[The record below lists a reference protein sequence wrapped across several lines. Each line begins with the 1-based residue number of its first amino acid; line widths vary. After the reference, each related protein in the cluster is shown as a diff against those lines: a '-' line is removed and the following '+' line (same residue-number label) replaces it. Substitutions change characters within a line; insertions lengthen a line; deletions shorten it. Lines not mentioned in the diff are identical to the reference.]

1 MRISRYHH
9 KRFQQPQ
16 HPALNFQA
24 NERIKV
30 PELRV
35 IDETG
40 GYLDVMPTNA
50 ALKIAEEKGYDLVV
64 VNPVAEPPVAKLLNL
79 GQYKYEKEKELKKQK
94 LALKQVEIKG
104 IRLTPRIGQHDLE
117 MRQNQAVE
125 FLEDGNKIKVEIIL
139 RGRERQHMDIAFNLI
154 NNFINFLRQGFMIR
168 LEQPP
173 QNQGGRISAI
183 LAGEKKKE

>member
-1 MRISRYHH
+1 MRISRYHQ
-9 KRFQQPQ
+9 KRYQQPL
-16 HPALNFQA
+16 HPSLNLQA
-24 NERIKV
+24 NEMIRAPK
-30 PELRV
+30 LRV

-40 GYLDVMPTNA
+40 SSLDIISTKE
-50 ALKIAEEKGYDLVV
+50 ALKIAEERGYDLVV
-64 VNPVAEPPVAKLLNL
+64 VNPVAEPPVAKLLNM

-94 LALKQVEIKG
+94 QALKQVEIKG

-117 MRQNQAVE
+117 MRQKQANQ

-154 NNFINFLRQGFMIR
+154 NNFINFLKQGFTIKV
-168 LEQPP
+168 EQPP

-183 LAGEKKKE
+183 LAGEKKE